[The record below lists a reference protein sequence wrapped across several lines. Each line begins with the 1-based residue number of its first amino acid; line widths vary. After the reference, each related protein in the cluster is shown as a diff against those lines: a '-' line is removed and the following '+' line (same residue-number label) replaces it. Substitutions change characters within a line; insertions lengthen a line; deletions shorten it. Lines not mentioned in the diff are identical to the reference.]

1 MSNNL
6 NDLNIHTPFIFDEY
20 MKESPFV
27 KVDMYKS
34 LRLTSSS
41 DVDCTLEIIFSV
53 DPSCENGPRNS
64 MRISSVWSTRRIDV
78 ILPYLKIKLYK
89 LNITDENNHLCVN
102 FLCPNIMDSK
112 ENEADDE
119 SSEIESKS
127 RNLFSNLMKRRS
139 KNEKVEPKADVKYK
153 VQIPDL
159 IPRNSLLVGTYSNG
173 VSTVPPPMEPNMIL
187 MYNGH
192 RLEWVNI
199 LSIIGEK
206 SVNLCNLN

>member
-20 MKESPFV
+20 IKETPFV

-41 DVDCTLEIIFSV
+41 DIDCTLELIFSV
-53 DPSCENGPRNS
+53 DPSSENGPRNS
-64 MRISSVWSTRRIDV
+64 MRVSSVWSTRRIDV

-102 FLCPNIMDSK
+102 FLCPNIMEKDT
-112 ENEADDE
+112 EADDE
-119 SSEIESKS
+119 SSEIETKS

-187 MYNGH
+187 MYNGS

-199 LSIIGEK
+199 LSVIGEK

>member
-1 MSNNL
+1 
-6 NDLNIHTPFIFDEY
+6 
-20 MKESPFV
+20 MK
-27 KVDMYKS
+27 
-34 LRLTSSS
+34 
-41 DVDCTLEIIFSV
+41 II
-53 DPSCENGPRNS
+53 
-64 MRISSVWSTRRIDV
+64 I
-78 ILPYLKIKLYK
+78 
-89 LNITDENNHLCVN
+89 CVN
-102 FLCPNIMDSK
+102 FLCPNIMEK

-187 MYNGH
+187 MYNGS
-192 RLEWVNI
+192 RLEWINI
-199 LSIIGEK
+199 LSVIGEK